1 VRGDIHITFLSETTQ
16 QFSETTQPHLCFFY
30 QALQNLKDQVQAQE
44 RPQNKRNENKM
55 KSFKFTCLVVASN
68 IASVIVTTVAIIF
81 AWHGTKTFSTK
92 VALSSHHRIAQE
104 CCSCPTPLVDSTT
117 FSCPAEEGSVNFT
130 NEGAIEFFTSNS
142 NRLCTLVQIS
152 PNGQSLKPVGRS
164 YAGYD
169 WEASSGEFAT
179 LDWSCN
185 GGSSCVAN
193 LPPLPTGALY
203 QLTSFDAPEL
213 FRNEIDEVAR
223 FLEQATF
230 GPTRADIASFDD
242 TNLPQAFANWV
253 QEQQVEIP
261 ITSHRAM
268 FRRRLNARTDVATNQ
283 GAITHPCQKGTRYR
297 RFAFSSKDYYKFVD
311 ITTVGTKRIISIDG
325 FVRTVV
331 EGPVV
336 SFWDPSVVW
345 QDGR

>member
-1 VRGDIHITFLSETTQ
+1 
-16 QFSETTQPHLCFFY
+16 
-30 QALQNLKDQVQAQE
+30 
-44 RPQNKRNENKM
+44 M
-55 KSFKFTCLVVASN
+55 
-68 IASVIVTTVAIIF
+68 
-81 AWHGTKTFSTK
+81 
-92 VALSSHHRIAQE
+92 
-104 CCSCPTPLVDSTT
+104 STT
-117 FSCPAEEGSVNFT
+117 FSCPAEEGSINFT

-152 PNGQSLKPVGRS
+152 SNGQSLKPVGRS

-169 WEASSGEFAT
+169 WEASSGDFAT
-179 LDWSCN
+179 LGWSCN
-185 GGSSCVAN
+185 GGSSCVVN

-230 GPTRADIASFDD
+230 GPTRADIGSFGV
-242 TNLPQAFANWV
+242 TNLPQVFANWV
-253 QEQQVEIP
+253 QEQQVGIP

-268 FRRRLNARTDVATNQ
+268 FRRHLNARTEVATHQ

-297 RFAFSSKDYYKFVD
+297 RFAFSSKDKDKYVD
-311 ITTVGTKRIISIDG
+311 ITTNGTKKILSIDG

-331 EGPVV
+331 EGPIHWIHDQRVA
-336 SFWDPSVVW
+336 W